1 MALAHDLGT
10 RFRSYRLWIFDV
22 VWLSALLL
30 SSFYAQSHKK
40 TVAEIETPKIAAVNA
55 ALDTLFRTLDTN
67 TGSLDPRIVA
77 VAERQR
83 DMQTALNDRLSFWE
97 HVRVIGSNGFVLALV
112 FSVFGFLRHMLRPTR
127 RDTEP
132 AAVRTTR
139 DTPRG

>member
-1 MALAHDLGT
+1 MALAQDLGT
-10 RFRSYRLWIFDV
+10 RFRSYRLWIVDLV
-22 VWLSALLL
+22 TISALLL
-30 SSFYAQSHKK
+30 ISLSAQAHTK
-40 TVAEIETPKIAAVNA
+40 TVSETETPKIAAVNA
-55 ALDTLFRTLDTN
+55 ALETLFRTLDTKS
-67 TGSLDPRIVA
+67 GILDPRIVA